1 VIVNSGFRSKVE
13 DRWFAA
19 ARSAQGKDLNAFR
32 KVDADL
38 VDQEA
43 KLLGAALK
51 SVFESLRDGGSALI
65 VGHSPTTEATVF
77 GLTGVVVEP
86 VAKGA
91 GIRVV
96 EEEGRYKL
104 EALPADR

>member
-1 VIVNSGFRSKVE
+1 
-13 DRWFAA
+13 
-19 ARSAQGKDLNAFR
+19 
-32 KVDADL
+32 
-38 VDQEA
+38 
-43 KLLGAALK
+43 
-51 SVFESLRDGGSALI
+51 
-65 VGHSPTTEATVF
+65 VF

-86 VAKGA
+86 VGKGC